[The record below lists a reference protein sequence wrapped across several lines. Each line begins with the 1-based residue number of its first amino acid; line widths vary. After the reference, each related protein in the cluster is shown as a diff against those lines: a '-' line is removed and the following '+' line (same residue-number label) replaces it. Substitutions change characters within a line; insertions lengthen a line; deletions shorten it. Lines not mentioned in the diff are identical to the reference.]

1 MWAARRPA
9 TTARLADQ
17 FGLQIGA
24 QTKAIIFLFMTQDA
38 LDRFCNGDGWAVG
51 GDATVAVVKV
61 GANGNIDTSTATAPV
76 QPFVITTPA

>member
-51 GDATVAVVKV
+51 GDVDSVKQDVRFTDNHLGRSAEGIVA
-61 GANGNIDTSTATAPV
+61 G
-76 QPFVITTPA
+76 